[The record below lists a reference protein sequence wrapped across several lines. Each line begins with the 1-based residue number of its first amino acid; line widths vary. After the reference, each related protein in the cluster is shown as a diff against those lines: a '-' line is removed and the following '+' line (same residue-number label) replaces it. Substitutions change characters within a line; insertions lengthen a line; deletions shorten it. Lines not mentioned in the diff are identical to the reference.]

1 MGKRSS
7 LPSTGVDVDHWYL
20 PPPSPRWLLPSI
32 GVDVEHWY
40 LPTSTLITA
49 IYRGRSWPRMSTH
62 LKGDHCHLPWGEGKG
77 FVNSRKMIWRE
88 TGTAQW
94 TAVMDGRVGRDIL
107 PVSLYYCR
115 CYYYYS
121 FGVFYLILSFM
132 STFLLVLSSLSIPI
146 QRRPFPGAIYS
157 AVRVSSE
164 TPLVTSN
171 SPFDRHY
178 YYYC

>member
-1 MGKRSS
+1 MLSIDIYR
-7 LPSTGVDVDHWYL
+7 P
-20 PPPSPRWLLPSI
+20 PRWLLPSI
-32 GVDVEHWY
+32 GVEVDHGC
-40 LPTSTLITA
+40 LPTSKVITA
-49 IYRGRSWPRMSTH
+49 IYRG
-62 LKGDHCHLPWGEGKG
+62 GGGKG